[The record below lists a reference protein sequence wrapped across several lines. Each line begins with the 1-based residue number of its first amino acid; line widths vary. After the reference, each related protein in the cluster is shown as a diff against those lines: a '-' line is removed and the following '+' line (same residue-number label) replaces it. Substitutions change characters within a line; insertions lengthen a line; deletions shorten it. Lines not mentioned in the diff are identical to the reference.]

1 MKTIYIQE
9 LTLVNDAKRA
19 HSGEFEFSWSSQYAV
34 RFKDMVEGINKRREN
49 FLAGKERGNLFY
61 SLNPKTIFSLK
72 M

>member
-1 MKTIYIQE
+1 
-9 LTLVNDAKRA
+9 
-19 HSGEFEFSWSSQYAV
+19 
-34 RFKDMVEGINKRREN
+34 MVEGINKRREN